1 MHLPLGEESILTRSV
16 SEGQTV
22 PRSRFGLGLKQLAN
36 ERRAQ
41 NPSLTQRVGIN
52 ATSSSVSGW
61 NGKIL
66 FAVHVKARLLFF
78 PMIFLGH
85 D

>member
-1 MHLPLGEESILTRSV
+1 MHLPLGEESITTRSV

-22 PRSRFGLGLKQLAN
+22 PRSRFGLGLKQQAN

-41 NPSLTQRVGIN
+41 DPSLTQRVVIN
-52 ATSSSVSGW
+52 ATSSCVSGW
-61 NGKIL
+61 SGKIS
-66 FAVHVKARLLFF
+66 FAVHVKAPLLFF
-78 PMIFLGH
+78 SMILLGH